1 MCCAIYTKCN
11 VRASL
16 LQGCIFQAH
25 FGRPHMQ
32 GKQLLSDRDVCIYL
46 VIDAGNVVQGDGCY
60 QYEIP
65 GQYCN
70 EKYTDCSLYIF
81 KLFSFIYFYSG
92 GI

>member
-1 MCCAIYTKCN
+1 
-11 VRASL
+11 
-16 LQGCIFQAH
+16 
-25 FGRPHMQ
+25 MQ

-46 VIDAGNVVQGDGCY
+46 VIDAGNVVQGDDCY

-81 KLFSFIYFYSG
+81 LNCFLLFIFIQG
-92 GI
+92 GFETLFWNNLLLNTLPVLCDTNHKK